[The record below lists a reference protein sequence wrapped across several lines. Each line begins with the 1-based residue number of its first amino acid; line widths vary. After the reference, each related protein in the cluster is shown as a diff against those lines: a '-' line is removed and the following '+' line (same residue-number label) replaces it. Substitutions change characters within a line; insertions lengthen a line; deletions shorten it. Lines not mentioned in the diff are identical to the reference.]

1 MRFRPPKVLKEVFVT
16 EQEKHSRQS
25 ESNPTGTS
33 HIKKKSCAQ
42 LSFSETVTTLYFKI
56 NYSTYFA
63 LVSLA
68 IT

>member
-42 LSFSETVTTLYFKI
+42 LSFSETVKHSI
-56 NYSTYFA
+56 SK
-63 LVSLA
+63 
-68 IT
+68 